1 MNFYPLEIFRKV
13 LQRHLYSIA
22 VEYFYCIF
30 SHLFTFQVS
39 WCPRQSALLAWAPPR
54 WCPRS
59 GGRCPPPWPPL
70 PTSTPPSPP
79 SSSLWWPSPPG
90 PSPCFYQKL
99 RTGRCPTP
107 LMMSTGVHT
116 EIFQSSGFNISFV
129 WNHQFLCREKL
140 CANYEKEAPAWIR
153 KLTTRNSTWYE
164 KFFFFICSKYRPHP
178 HQTKYYDTRYQTGRN
193 SRCGYFQLCRIR
205 LLTNICSV

>member
-59 GGRCPPPWPPL
+59 GGRCPPPWPPW

-79 SSSLWWPSPPG
+79 SSSLWWPSPLG
-90 PSPCFYQKL
+90 PSPCFSRKPGEGKCQRTLMTWKSKFQGRVKHSFILSCFSVAFKL
-99 RTGRCPTP
+99 PWKKWEAQP
-107 LMMSTGVHT
+107 
-116 EIFQSSGFNISFV
+116 SFV
-129 WNHQFLCREKL
+129 YSQFLYSIFVSQHVLNLK
-140 CANYEKEAPAWIR
+140 KI
-153 KLTTRNSTWYE
+153 
-164 KFFFFICSKYRPHP
+164 
-178 HQTKYYDTRYQTGRN
+178 
-193 SRCGYFQLCRIR
+193 
-205 LLTNICSV
+205 